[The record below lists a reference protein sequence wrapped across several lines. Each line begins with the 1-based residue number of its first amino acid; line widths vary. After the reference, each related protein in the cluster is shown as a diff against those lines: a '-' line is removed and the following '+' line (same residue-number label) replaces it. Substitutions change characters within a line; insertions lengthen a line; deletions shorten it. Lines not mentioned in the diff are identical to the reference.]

1 MLSRPKHT
9 VDPNRSTVHRASTKP
24 DSRESKQYN
33 GNKSPYYSKE
43 LSQLDAASSDEQ
55 TSIPVESNF
64 IHSKNH
70 SVNSEYM
77 IPRKLKK
84 FIKKIKKKI
93 KPRNAPLSPEAGN
106 DNTSK
111 ISNEICHIK
120 YVNKYK
126 QISHIY
132 I

>member
-111 ISNEICHIK
+111 ISKEICHIK